1 MVSRCPNLAAARPP
15 PPCSGDGIQLS
26 MLPRLRPADA
36 LYSRF
41 SIANYGH
48 SDGYNR
54 VLADASV
61 DCITAHGFSE
71 SRLHMPSRKT
81 SSTRPVHIQN
91 GPLYD
96 GVDISFI
103 FDRDR

>member
-1 MVSRCPNLAAARPP
+1 MAIR
-15 PPCSGDGIQLS
+15 LS

-61 DCITAHGFSE
+61 RFH
-71 SRLHMPSRKT
+71 
-81 SSTRPVHIQN
+81 RPLTIEA
-91 GPLYD
+91 PYALTED
-96 GVDISFI
+96 K
-103 FDRDR
+103 FD

>member
-1 MVSRCPNLAAARPP
+1 
-15 PPCSGDGIQLS
+15 

-61 DCITAHGFSE
+61 DSINR
-71 SRLHMPSRKT
+71 SRFFRVEAPYALTEDK
-81 SSTRPVHIQN
+81 
-91 GPLYD
+91 
-96 GVDISFI
+96 
-103 FDRDR
+103 FD